1 MAAYLEVK
9 NVTKR
14 FGGITAVRNVSF
26 EVSKKE
32 IVGLIGPNG
41 AGKTTLFNII
51 TGVYKPDEGEVF
63 IRGKRVDGLP
73 VYRVA
78 RQGIRR
84 TYQIVRPFPEMT
96 VFENITVGAL
106 FGESNGASPTTEE
119 AERMAGDAMRFVE
132 LGNKAESLAKSLNLG
147 EKKRLEVARTLA
159 AGVEIILLDESL
171 AGLNPFEVDQA
182 TILIGRIRSELGK
195 TLVIVEHV
203 MRAIMKISDRVVAL
217 HHGEK
222 IADAPPAE
230 ISKDPRVI
238 DAYLGGVVH

>member
-78 RQGIRR
+78 RRGIRR

-132 LGNKAESLAKSLNLG
+132 LGNKAESLAKNLNLG

>member
-132 LGNKAESLAKSLNLG
+132 LGNKAESMAKNLNLG

-238 DAYLGGVVH
+238 DAYLGGGVH